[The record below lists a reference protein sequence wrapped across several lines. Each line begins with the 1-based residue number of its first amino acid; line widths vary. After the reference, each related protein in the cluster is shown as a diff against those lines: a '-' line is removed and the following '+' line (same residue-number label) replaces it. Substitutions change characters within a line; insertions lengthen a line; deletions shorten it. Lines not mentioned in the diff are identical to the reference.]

1 MGKSTLKIDRY
12 WLSLGDAG
20 FLLFFSGCF
29 KWFWETPLRDEFHEH
44 QTNVEVNIALGSPYL
59 KKKWY
64 LDVSRFKIPN
74 HRGPNYFQVVVLN
87 MFYFH
92 PYVGRRFPFWL
103 IFFRW
108 VVQPPT
114 SISWAIHLWGL
125 KNWKLANESL
135 PGLVEK
141 PSLGS
146 LAGKL
151 CQGWKFW
158 NSIGDGWVM
167 QNGDTFAA

>member
-12 WLSLGDAG
+12 WLSPGDAG
-20 FLLFFSGCF
+20 FLLFFGLFQVILGNPIKGWIPWTSNKCRGKYGIDIPLF
-29 KWFWETPLRDEFHEH
+29 KKHVTKRYPDSKSQTTGPQTIFRWWFWFFYLH
-44 QTNVEVNIALGSPYL
+44 PYL
-59 KKKWY
+59 
-64 LDVSRFKIPN
+64 
-74 HRGPNYFQVVVLN
+74 
-87 MFYFH
+87 
-92 PYVGRRFPFWL
+92 GRRFPLWL

-125 KNWKLANESL
+125 PIVESFKLDL

-151 CQGWKFW
+151 CQGWK
-158 NSIGDGWVM
+158 SGKHRDGRVM
-167 QNGDTFAA
+167 RCGDTICS